1 MSFKIIKT
9 INKMHHI
16 FGRKHHNRLQRDII
30 EDMYAYELSFE
41 DWNQIDT
48 NDCENDMDVSYDND
62 MMDYE
67 NYMTPILEVMD
78 ESDESDESDSEVSYP
93 WMDTICETEFLFTK
107 TRYSWWIVTSMK
119 YDIPDDVAKT
129 FAMLEWLQ
137 TQGGVYSLLL
147 NGSRVIPQ
155 NILHELKRSV
165 FWSYMFLTLA
175 SGLQIRVNPNY
186 MRKFGLHFNGIQYYP
201 VDGCLDVYSRAY
213 EGCMKLL
220 KIAQQRYGV
229 IRV

>member
-16 FGRKHHNRLQRDII
+16 FGRKHHNRLQRDIM

-41 DWNQIDT
+41 DWNEINT
-48 NDCENDMDVSYDND
+48 NDCENDMDVSYDD
-62 MMDYE
+62 DIVMDFQDHI
-67 NYMTPILEVMD
+67 TPVTEVM
-78 ESDESDESDSEVSYP
+78 DESDSEVSYP

-107 TRYSWWIVTSMK
+107 TRYSWWIVTSVK

-129 FAMLEWLQ
+129 LAMLEWLQ
-137 TQGGVYSLLL
+137 SQGGIYPLLL

-155 NILHELKRSV
+155 HILHELKRSF
-165 FWSYMFLTLA
+165 FWSYMFLILA
-175 SGLQIRVNPNY
+175 SGLEIRVKPNY
-186 MRKFGLHFNGIQYYP
+186 LRKVGLHFDGLRYYP
-201 VDGCLDVYSRAY
+201 VDGCLDIYSRAY